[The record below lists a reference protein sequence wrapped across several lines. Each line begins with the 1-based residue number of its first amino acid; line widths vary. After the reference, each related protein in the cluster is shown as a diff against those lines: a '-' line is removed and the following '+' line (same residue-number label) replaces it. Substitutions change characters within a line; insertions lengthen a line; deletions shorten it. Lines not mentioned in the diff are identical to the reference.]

1 MANLQNIKTLT
12 PNLIIAIVLSV
23 SIMLLASTVY
33 AAAPGQTA
41 AGATLEQRVAQR
53 KAEFPA
59 PLDEKVAKR
68 YQTSCSQSQS
78 KIRVIQSDT
87 RSLQS
92 ERAKVYSLIDA
103 KLYVTIGKLKLANV
117 DTFKLESA
125 QTKYVAEVDAFNS
138 LMTGYQQTLDDV
150 LVINCAA
157 DVAAFN
163 ALVQTARSF
172 DKALA
177 EQAKLINGTVIDDI
191 KGTLSA
197 YTTELQ

>member
-1 MANLQNIKTLT
+1 MAKLVISNPTSVRVVIS
-12 PNLIIAIVLSV
+12 LILSLSIILLV
-23 SIMLLASTVY
+23 SSAQ
-33 AAAPGQTA
+33 AAAPAQTT
-41 AGATLEQRVAQR
+41 AGATLEQRIAQR

-68 YQTSCSQSQS
+68 FQTVCSQSQS

-87 RSLQS
+87 RSIQS
-92 ERAKVYSLIDA
+92 ERAKVYSLIEA
-103 KLYVTIGKLKLANV
+103 KVYVTIGKLKLANV

-125 QTKYVAEVDAFNS
+125 QTKYAMEIDTFNS
-138 LMTGYQQTLDDV
+138 LMTGYQQALDDI

-157 DVAAFN
+157 DVVAFN
-163 ALVQTARSF
+163 ALVQTARSY
-172 DKALA
+172 DKALG

-197 YTTELQ
+197 YTMELQ